1 MHSASKLKD
10 RILGGDARAI
20 ARAASLIENGTEA
33 GRQLVESLKPFTGR
47 ARTIGL
53 TGPPGAGK
61 STLANAMTRVLR
73 KLGKK
78 AGVIA
83 VDPSSP
89 VSGGALLG
97 DRIRMQEHHNDPGVF
112 VRSLATR
119 GHRGGLAG
127 ATFEVA
133 AVLDAAGFEAVLIET
148 VGAGQ
153 DEVDIWGRAD
163 VTIVVLVP
171 GLGDDV
177 QTMKAGI
184 METADI
190 FAINKSDLPG
200 AEHVEQAIRQMQSLG
215 NAGESAREAPV
226 RRVVASEGVGVDE
239 LVNLALEA
247 PSRRRTGA
255 GSLAYA
261 SNVTID
267 HLGIAVSAAEEA
279 LRFWREQL
287 GLTVSGVESVPAE
300 GVNVAMLPAGEAR
313 IELLEATSSGSTIAK
328 FIEKRG
334 VGLHHVALK
343 VDDLAT
349 SVERIRKAGG
359 RILNEPR
366 PGAGG
371 HWYVFVHPANTGGVL
386 VELIQR

>member
-1 MHSASKLKD
+1 MRELLELL
-10 RILGGDARAI
+10 R
-20 ARAASLIENGTEA
+20 
-33 GRQLVESLKPFTGR
+33 PFTGK

-73 KLGKK
+73 ALGKK

-119 GHRGGLAG
+119 GHKGGLAA

-133 AVLDAAGFEAVLIET
+133 AVLDAAGFEVILIET

-153 DEVDIWGRAD
+153 DEVGIWGRAD
-163 VTIVVLVP
+163 VTILVLVP

-177 QTMKAGI
+177 QMLKAGI
-184 METADI
+184 IETADI

-200 AEHVEQAIRQMQSLG
+200 AEHVEQTIRQIQSLG
-215 NAGESAREAPV
+215 NTDEAAPV
-226 RRVVASEGVGVDE
+226 RRVVASEGAGVDE
-239 LVNLALEA
+239 LVWLALEA
-247 PSRRRTGA
+247 PSRRRTSPG
-255 GSLAYA
+255 GFAYA
-261 SNVTID
+261 GNVTID
-267 HLGIAVSAAEEA
+267 HLGIAVHGIQKA
-279 LRFWREQL
+279 LEFYAHQL
-287 GLTVSGVESVPAE
+287 GLTVGGVETVTAE
-300 GVNVAMLPAGEAR
+300 NVNVAMLPVGDAR
-313 IELLEATSSGSTIAK
+313 IELLEASTADSTIAK

-334 VGLHHVALK
+334 AGLHHVALK
-343 VDDLAT
+343 VDDLA
-349 SVERIRKAGG
+349 SAVDQIRKAGG
-359 RILNEPR
+359 RILNEPGR
-366 PGAGG
+366 GAGG
-371 HWYVFVHPANTGGVL
+371 HWYVFVHPASTGGVL
-386 VELIQR
+386 LELIQR